1 MILLLRG
8 HPNLAGTRFLR
19 VLSLLVRDSLLEYT
33 FTSLLSCVVVVAVM
47 VSIAFDRRESIV
59 LEKCAMNEVKQS
71 Q

>member
-8 HPNLAGTRFLR
+8 HPNLTGTRFLR
-19 VLSLLVRDSLLEYT
+19 VLSLLVGDSLLEYT

-59 LEKCAMNEVKQS
+59 
-71 Q
+71 